1 MEALGTWR
9 DLEALATGRR
19 TTDLRPDEGTDGDG
33 GSERDL
39 TSVDGTTTTLLLD
52 NNNLKEFVFSQLQL
66 RALHTLSL
74 SSNQLRCLDPGI
86 ASFAASLT
94 VLKLECNA
102 LRSLPVATC
111 ELGRLEVLW
120 LGCNELEELPAR
132 LGRLSR
138 LRELCVDTNQLRTL
152 PPSLGDLRRLETL
165 SAETNMLR
173 ELPAAAQL
181 VNDGACPLATATHRS
196 GLANLKAQ
204 GAAYSPLY
212 NCQAARRLD
221 ALRRVRLRHNRLA
234 GVHAIEPLCHLR
246 RLVEL
251 DLRGN
256 SLLGALPERLGM
268 LGELQVLR
276 VPAAAAL
283 GALEPGHRA
292 CTASTAESGG
302 ARLPLLVALHR
313 RHTRRTVA
321 VQLRVAQGGRI
332 RAWLWSP
339 SAAPPMLHPPP
350 ASGVHLIVYD
360 LAEFNKWSMNVGVGL
375 FHTAIY
381 LELLDIELNFAAL
394 PPCGSTPAAM
404 RRLTP
409 RSGVFVTPRGGA
421 ARWMP
426 VRHRQ
431 SIALGQVR
439 PHGQARRPGSG
450 SGRAGHPRL
459 EAPSRSRTAAL
470 RAPEQSYARL
480 GPAVHAWGLSEA
492 PLKSPISRPFDSPG
506 PPHLCRDLRGAVA
519 ARAELRSGAVRPA
532 PAQLQCLLCRR
543 RACAARPRAARL
555 RRPARRNGARR
566 AGADRGGHMG
576 GQAAPRG
583 ARRGRGARRRG

>member
-1 MEALGTWR
+1 M
-9 DLEALATGRR
+9 
-19 TTDLRPDEGTDGDG
+19 
-33 GSERDL
+33 
-39 TSVDGTTTTLLLD
+39 
-52 NNNLKEFVFSQLQL
+52 
-66 RALHTLSL
+66 
-74 SSNQLRCLDPGI
+74 
-86 ASFAASLT
+86 
-94 VLKLECNA
+94 
-102 LRSLPVATC
+102 
-111 ELGRLEVLW
+111 
-120 LGCNELEELPAR
+120 
-132 LGRLSR
+132 
-138 LRELCVDTNQLRTL
+138 
-152 PPSLGDLRRLETL
+152 
-165 SAETNMLR
+165 
-173 ELPAAAQL
+173 
-181 VNDGACPLATATHRS
+181 
-196 GLANLKAQ
+196 
-204 GAAYSPLY
+204 
-212 NCQAARRLD
+212 
-221 ALRRVRLRHNRLA
+221 A
-234 GVHAIEPLCHLR
+234 GIEPLCHLR

-276 VPAAAAL
+276 IPAAAAL
-283 GALEPGHRA
+283 GALKPGHHA
-292 CTASTAESGG
+292 CAASTAESGG

-360 LAEFNKWSMNVGVGL
+360 LAEFNKWSMNVGVGV

-439 PHGQARRPGSG
+439 PHGQARQRQRQGWPPTARGALALAHGGPPGS
-450 SGRAGHPRL
+450 
-459 EAPSRSRTAAL
+459 
-470 RAPEQSYARL
+470 
-480 GPAVHAWGLSEA
+480 
-492 PLKSPISRPFDSPG
+492 
-506 PPHLCRDLRGAVA
+506 
-519 ARAELRSGAVRPA
+519 RAELRSLGSRS
-532 PAQLQCLLCRR
+532 
-543 RACAARPRAARL
+543 ACVGPL
-555 RRPARRNGARR
+555 
-566 AGADRGGHMG
+566 
-576 GQAAPRG
+576 RG
-583 ARRGRGARRRG
+583 ATKVADFTPF